1 VEATG
6 RQDREPIRL
15 FKSDF
20 LEAFSHVT
28 PLTVLIVW
36 VPVTLYFIFGSV
48 LRARA
53 DHAWHRVVLGLAAG
67 WFVWT
72 FAEYVLHRFLF
83 HYHPATERFKR
94 LFFMMHGVHHAQPLC
109 KTRLVMPPVVSI
121 PLALAF
127 YGLFHLVVGSAL
139 RQPAWFDPVFAGFLG
154 GYIAYDMMHYTLHHS
169 RTKNAYVALCR
180 RQHMQHHAVC
190 PNMRFGVS
198 SPLWDYVF
206 GTMPKA
212 APKKAS

>member
-1 VEATG
+1 MEATG

-36 VPVTLYFIFGSV
+36 VPVTLYFIFDSV

-53 DHAWHRVVLGLAAG
+53 DLAWHRIVLGLAAG

-127 YGLFHLVVGSAL
+127 YGLFHLVVDSVL
-139 RQPAWFDPVFAGFLG
+139 HQPAWFDPVFAGFLA

-212 APKKAS
+212 VPKKV